1 MREEYQAMN
10 ENEARQWIGAGLQW
24 IATGATL
31 TPITIDDQAVAIV
44 TKALESDVIWG
55 WSWRLL
61 EGILGGSAL
70 VESEPVA
77 AEVTAASAE
86 VGIDPLTI
94 IAIVKAIAEM
104 IKLFRR

>member
-1 MREEYQAMN
+1 MN

-31 TPITIDDQAVAIV
+31 TPTAIDDQAVAIV

-55 WSWRLL
+55 WAWRLL
-61 EGILGGSAL
+61 DGFVDGSTL
-70 VESEPVA
+70 VESEPIADDVS
-77 AEVTAASAE
+77 AASDE

-94 IAIVKAIAEM
+94 IAIVKAIADL
-104 IKLFRR
+104 IKLFRK

>member
-1 MREEYQAMN
+1 MN

-31 TPITIDDQAVAIV
+31 TPTGIDDQAVVIV
-44 TKALESDVIWG
+44 MKALESDVIWG
-55 WSWRLL
+55 WAWRLL
-61 EGILGGSAL
+61 DGFVDGSTL

-77 AEVTAASAE
+77 DDVSAASAE

-94 IAIVKAIAEM
+94 IAIVKAIADL
-104 IKLFRR
+104 IKLFRK

>member
-1 MREEYQAMN
+1 MD
-10 ENEARQWIGAGLQW
+10 ENEARLWISDGLQW
-24 IATGATL
+24 IAEGATI
-31 TPITIDDQAVAIV
+31 TPTAIDDQAVAIV
-44 TKALESDVIWG
+44 IKALESDII
-55 WSWRLL
+55 WSWAWKLL
-61 EGILGGSAL
+61 EGMLGGSAL
-70 VESEPVA
+70 VESGPVA